1 MKSALEELMDRNPI
15 LAHAVEDE
23 RLAAERNARK
33 ERAENDFTFF
43 CDYYLPAYFFC
54 QAAEYQKILYD
65 VIQNR
70 ELTEAQA
77 ARLRE
82 IVPED
87 FQSTF
92 RAAKN
97 LRGIIDVEPRG
108 HGKST
113 RMTFAFPLW
122 QLLFKKAKFIII
134 VGASSDDAQLQM
146 ENIRLAIEENDR
158 IIDDFGNL
166 QGTTWNKKL
175 LSLSNGTAVTA
186 RGKGGSLRGLR
197 KKQYRPDLVIVDDTF
212 KDNEAES
219 SVIRDK
225 VSRWFNRTIQPLGTE
240 ALIIVVNTITNED
253 DLPSRLLTDIKE
265 GRKGNWVGLRFS
277 AEIPGKDGG
286 QGTPLWPERYS
297 WKDLKT
303 LQSDLGSLAYA
314 QEYLSRPLSDE
325 DRIFKAAWIV
335 RVKAS
340 DIPASLAM
348 YEGIDPATGAH
359 DMSAVVDL
367 GRDKLDK
374 KYFVVSSHGKKEST
388 ETFTARLIDRFKLFR
403 YRRALMESV
412 AFQAIYKKNVIE
424 KAEEQH
430 IHLPLR
436 GRNPGRGSKAQRL
449 MYISPMVENGVI
461 VFGPGNEDLIDQLVG
476 FPAAGYDDLCDALYY
491 AVLAAEGRGG
501 GGTSALSQK
510 KNSNRNIKKELNL

>member
-1 MKSALEELMDRNPI
+1 MDRDPV
-15 LAHAVEDE
+15 LAHAAENE
-23 RLAAERNARK
+23 ILAAEREARK
-33 ERAENDFTFF
+33 SRAENDFPFF
-43 CDYYLPAYFFC
+43 CEYYLHEYFFC
-54 QAAEYQKILYD
+54 KPAEYQRILYD

-70 ELTEAQA
+70 ELTEQQA
-77 ARLRE
+77 NRLKE

-87 FQSTF
+87 FQCTF
-92 RAAKN
+92 RPSKN

-122 QLLFKKAKFIII
+122 QLLFKKSRFIII

-158 IIDDFGNL
+158 IIDDFGLL

-175 LSLSNGTAVTA
+175 LFLSNGTAVTA

-253 DLPSRLLTDIKE
+253 DLPSRLLDDIKE
-265 GRKGNWVGLRFS
+265 GRKKTWIGLRFS
-277 AEIPGKDGG
+277 AEIPGKDGKP
-286 QGTPLWPERYS
+286 GTPLWPERYS
-297 WKDLKT
+297 WEDLKK
-303 LQSDLGSLAYA
+303 LQSDIGSLAYA

-325 DRIFKAAWIV
+325 DRMFKASWIV
-335 RVKAS
+335 RVKVS
-340 DIPASLAM
+340 EIPTGM
-348 YEGIDPATGAH
+348 TMFEGIDPATGAH

-367 GRDKLDK
+367 GKDSVDK
-374 KYFVVSSHGKKEST
+374 KLFVVSSNGKKEST
-388 ETFTARLIDRFKLFR
+388 ETFTKRLIDRYKLFR

-412 AFQAIYKKNVIE
+412 AFQNIYKKNVIE
-424 KAEEQH
+424 KAEEEH

-449 MYISPMVENGVI
+449 MYISPMVENGII

-491 AVLAAEGRGG
+491 AVLASEGKGAF
-501 GGTSALSQK
+501 GTSALSSK
-510 KNSNRNIKKELNL
+510 KNQGRNVKKELNL